1 MLFEDSG
8 TKELYT
14 SLSKKEADA
23 HKESTNGWQPK
34 LLDDEVKLGNML
46 KNQHKKKNLFRA
58 YVYHLH
64 LLLASR
70 LYKICNLFIFNV
82 FATTILEKIDMYS
95 LN

>member
-46 KNQHKKKNLFRA
+46 KNQHKKKLI
-58 YVYHLH
+58 
-64 LLLASR
+64 SR
-70 LYKICNLFIFNV
+70 IRLPSSFIISIKAIQNMQFV
-82 FATTILEKIDMYS
+82 HI
-95 LN
+95 